1 MTTFLNIFEVIG
13 SLGLNILAPRKLQSL
28 LTIKLHFSIAE
39 KFEILGYNDTDSINL
54 LFKYFFLD

>member
-28 LTIKLHFSIAE
+28 FFNCRLSNLKSI
-39 KFEILGYNDTDSINL
+39 FEILGYNDTDSINL